1 MHRVNIDHERSRE
14 RFAGEERQQRKKLW
28 ICFDKSVGLNLRECN
43 MEANSHWSGER
54 INATLIRWSHGTALL
69 TNKHQLSFGF
79 IVELIRSV

>member
-1 MHRVNIDHERSRE
+1 
-14 RFAGEERQQRKKLW
+14 
-28 ICFDKSVGLNLRECN
+28 